1 MFSRPDDLADA
12 DVARVL
18 AQGWGLIDVVVEYD
32 AVGYGSHHWR
42 VDTGARRWFATV
54 DDLDARHRTV
64 DDTRQ
69 TTAERLTT
77 ALTTAAALHK
87 SGLDFV
93 IAPEPSRNG
102 TITEQLGERYVIA
115 LYRHVEGQSHPWSA
129 FPGPSE
135 RLAVLDRLVHIH
147 NTTPDVCT
155 GALYDDFVIPGR
167 DELEMALHD
176 PEMEWGPGPFADAA
190 RVLLAH
196 HGRAV
201 TAALEWYDGL
211 VETVLSRSGPMVLT
225 HGEPHRGNTI
235 DTASGVVLIDW
246 DTALLAPPERDLWIL
261 INEDPGIADAYTA
274 CTGVAVDDG
283 AVDMYRWWWDLCEV
297 SLFAADLRRPH
308 RCSADTRIASEQLTR
323 LLQSD
328 RFVP

>member
-1 MFSRPDDLADA
+1 
-12 DVARVL
+12 V
-18 AQGWGLIDVVVEYD
+18 
-32 AVGYGSHHWR
+32 
-42 VDTGARRWFATV
+42 
-54 DDLDARHRTV
+54 
-64 DDTRQ
+64 
-69 TTAERLTT
+69 TT

-87 SGLDFV
+87 SGFDFV